1 MKKPFSNI
9 PLLLLS
15 LLLFSCSPTNMMT
28 LSVTEPAPVYV
39 PSTIH
44 TVGILNRSNASK
56 QNTLLD
62 NVDKILSAEGK
73 NLDKDGARKCLL
85 GLRDEL
91 RADSLF
97 TQVKILDS
105 IPSSG
110 PGMGVVPTALSW
122 DTVDK
127 ICKEG
132 KVDALFELSSYDTDA
147 KIGYSTRNVQVAG
160 PLGVLV
166 PALEHHASVTTT
178 IKTYWRIYDPVNK
191 IIRDEL
197 PMNSWVTSTG
207 VGINPLKAVEAVMG
221 RKEAVMTESNKIGQN
236 YALRLIPYK
245 IRVAREYFIRGT
257 DNFKIA
263 NRRAQAGDW
272 AGAAE
277 LWNKEVSNPKGK
289 VAGRACYNMAI
300 SNEIDGFL
308 DEAVKWA
315 QKSYSDYNIKLALRY
330 LDMLNYRKA
339 RKQEL
344 DQQAK

>member
-1 MKKPFSNI
+1 MKKPSSTI

-15 LLLFSCSPTNMMT
+15 FLLFSCSSTNLMT

-39 PSTIH
+39 PSTIR
-44 TVGILNRSNASK
+44 TVGILNRSMASK

-62 NVDKILSAEGK
+62 DVEKVLSAEGK

-97 TQVKILDS
+97 SQVKILDS
-105 IPSSG
+105 IPASG
-110 PGMGVVPTALSW
+110 PGLGVVPAALPW
-122 DTVDK
+122 DTIEK
-127 ICKEG
+127 ICKEA

-147 KIGYSTRNVQVAG
+147 KIAFSTRNVQVVG
-160 PLGVLV
+160 PLGVMI
-166 PALEHHASVTTT
+166 PALENHASVTTT
-178 IKTYWRIYDPVNK
+178 IKTYWRIYDEVNK
-191 IIRDEL
+191 TIRDEFPL
-197 PMNSWVTSTG
+197 NSYITSAG
-207 VGINPLKAVEAVMG
+207 VGINPLKAVQAVMG
-221 RKEAVMTESNKIGQN
+221 RKEAVLTESNNIGQN

-257 DNFKIA
+257 DNFIIA

-300 SNEIDGFL
+300 SNEINGYL

-315 QKSYSDYNIKLALRY
+315 QKSYADYNIKLALRY
-330 LDMLNYRKA
+330 LDKLNYRIA
-339 RKQEL
+339 RKNEL
-344 DQQAK
+344 EQQAK